1 MQVVNHDP
9 GARDSSPAWS
19 SNHPQGNVSASG
31 FDPTRRIHGPNEDRR
46 RQVVSLEN
54 SIRGAHGSLPTIR
67 SRPFFEIACR
77 TSVMRPSTRLGSFED
92 MGYARVL
99 RKGSKPVAVTFLDKG

>member
-67 SRPFFEIACR
+67 SRSFFRDSLSDLSDAA
-77 TSVMRPSTRLGSFED
+77 FD
-92 MGYARVL
+92 
-99 RKGSKPVAVTFLDKG
+99 AVGFV